1 MDPRELNLGFFN
13 QAAAKLHP
21 DRLALIDLSRTPARE
36 VTHIELDERM
46 NRVATALQKSDLE
59 PGARVLIAMPNRFEF
74 VEAFFGAMR
83 GGFVPIPLNHKLGR
97 KTIEFILADGRVQSA
112 IVDPDCHKE
121 ILDIIEESEC
131 RLNVTTQNS
140 LSDWINYDEWLSS
153 VEPSSLIP
161 PEIKDGEIAFLP
173 YTSGSTGLPKGVLL
187 PHNGML
193 WAIKSAQKHWPLN
206 ESDRALVAGPLFHK
220 NAMRVSIKPTLR
232 VGGSAVILP
241 KFDPKLFLRALAEYK
256 CTHTGGVPAM
266 YRMILAEKELLSTLQ
281 FPALK
286 SLEMGSAVV
295 GADLISAVER
305 AFSVPVIE
313 AYGLTEGGGPI
324 REPIGGAKSPLGSCG
339 LIAPG
344 VELKLVDEMGAEN
357 TSNGELW
364 VKSPAVLSGYNNRP
378 DLNEERLVQG
388 FLRTRDIFRRDENGF
403 FFFMGRTDD
412 QFSCGGEN
420 INPKE
425 VELLLVQHPS
435 VMDAV
440 VVPIEHSIKGFAPAA
455 LITLQDEIAVTEEE
469 LKQFTLDHGPAYA
482 HPRKIIIINEMPLNG
497 AGKIDRS
504 EALAI
509 IKNSISGGGTL

>member
-1 MDPRELNLGFFN
+1 
-13 QAAAKLHP
+13 
-21 DRLALIDLSRTPARE
+21 
-36 VTHIELDERM
+36 
-46 NRVATALQKSDLE
+46 
-59 PGARVLIAMPNRFEF
+59 
-74 VEAFFGAMR
+74 
-83 GGFVPIPLNHKLGR
+83 
-97 KTIEFILADGRVQSA
+97 
-112 IVDPDCHKE
+112 
-121 ILDIIEESEC
+121 
-131 RLNVTTQNS
+131 
-140 LSDWINYDEWLSS
+140 
-153 VEPSSLIP
+153 
-161 PEIKDGEIAFLP
+161 
-173 YTSGSTGLPKGVLL
+173 
-187 PHNGML
+187 
-193 WAIKSAQKHWPLN
+193 
-206 ESDRALVAGPLFHK
+206 
-220 NAMRVSIKPTLR
+220 
-232 VGGSAVILP
+232 
-241 KFDPKLFLRALAEYK
+241 
-256 CTHTGGVPAM
+256 
-266 YRMILAEKELLSTLQ
+266 
-281 FPALK
+281 
-286 SLEMGSAVV
+286 
-295 GADLISAVER
+295 
-305 AFSVPVIE
+305 
-313 AYGLTEGGGPI
+313 
-324 REPIGGAKSPLGSCG
+324 
-339 LIAPG
+339 
-344 VELKLVDEMGAEN
+344 MGAEN

-509 IKNSISGGGTL
+509 IKNSIGGDGTL

>member
-1 MDPRELNLGFFN
+1 
-13 QAAAKLHP
+13 
-21 DRLALIDLSRTPARE
+21 
-36 VTHIELDERM
+36 
-46 NRVATALQKSDLE
+46 
-59 PGARVLIAMPNRFEF
+59 
-74 VEAFFGAMR
+74 
-83 GGFVPIPLNHKLGR
+83 
-97 KTIEFILADGRVQSA
+97 
-112 IVDPDCHKE
+112 
-121 ILDIIEESEC
+121 
-131 RLNVTTQNS
+131 
-140 LSDWINYDEWLSS
+140 
-153 VEPSSLIP
+153 
-161 PEIKDGEIAFLP
+161 
-173 YTSGSTGLPKGVLL
+173 
-187 PHNGML
+187 
-193 WAIKSAQKHWPLN
+193 
-206 ESDRALVAGPLFHK
+206 
-220 NAMRVSIKPTLR
+220 
-232 VGGSAVILP
+232 
-241 KFDPKLFLRALAEYK
+241 
-256 CTHTGGVPAM
+256 
-266 YRMILAEKELLSTLQ
+266 
-281 FPALK
+281 
-286 SLEMGSAVV
+286 MGSAVV

-305 AFSVPVIE
+305 AFSSRYRGIW
-313 AYGLTEGGGPI
+313 AHGGWRANWGNRRSKI
-324 REPIGGAKSPLGSCG
+324 STGSCG

-378 DLNEERLVQG
+378 DLDEERLVQG

-440 VVPIEHSIKGFAPAA
+440 VVPIEHSIKGFAPTA
-455 LITLQDEIAVTEEE
+455 LVTLKDDAVTEEE

-509 IKNSISGGGTL
+509 IKNSIGGDGTL